1 MRRPV
6 GVVLRQVQNVRL
18 ATDPNFLARS
28 VGCVETPDEGSHPMA
43 SVKWLEKP
51 QTHDFP
57 AAADYLD
64 LLADPAIV
72 QKLTKRLQAGSV
84 VHKKAKDILLA
95 ARLNLLP
102 VENPHVAADLT
113 KIEKGVP
120 LSPILLVR
128 GDIVAG
134 VALQIADGYHRVCAS
149 YHTDENTDIPVV
161 LVTLTRER

>member
-1 MRRPV
+1 MV
-6 GVVLRQVQNVRL
+6 
-18 ATDPNFLARS
+18 
-28 VGCVETPDEGSHPMA
+28 

-51 QTHDFP
+51 VTHDFP

-64 LLADPAIV
+64 LLAEPAIV
-72 QKLTKRLQAGSV
+72 KKLTKRLQAGTV
-84 VHKKAKDILLA
+84 VHKKAKDILRA
-95 ARLNLLP
+95 AQLSLLP

-113 KIEKGVP
+113 KIEKGIA

-134 VALQIADGYHRVCAS
+134 VPLQIADGYHRVCAS

-161 LVTLTRER
+161 LVKLTRKQ